1 MQHRKSAIMI
11 RVRSRPRL
19 VSFDGDQ
26 QWKNVNVDTAINHRN
41 SSGKGA
47 GTDGFM
53 RRKSKSSIIR
63 NIDLNN
69 EIVIEVTSD
78 LDVLC
83 DDILIQAI
91 KFLCAEDVR
100 SVRLTNSRLHRLS
113 QKFIV
118 WESHMK
124 KQWPVFVSV
133 LLSFVSIRSIWVNL
147 FSVYSQDEWCNKENV
162 DITLCDD
169 YCTSSPI
176 KISGSCSKGNLS
188 TTNYPLLHGISQNY
202 PISFHDRYFAAN
214 DFFVKGSNGMV
225 TFNGEVGIGDRSLM
239 SDVPFPSFS
248 LLKVFERCG
257 QNAYALSFPHSIMN
271 LMTRRGRGRPDRALS
286 FNQRIKSVTHLP
298 FVSPYVSKIVLNEK
312 TKKTNLSINVTPRLV
327 AYYEVTIHEKRSEDG
342 ALGTNIISEEE
353 NLIDCVAV
361 GIATD
366 RFNEKHKMPGWDNFS
381 YGYHGDDGGIFHAR
395 GDMVKQ
401 YGPKFGVGD
410 TVGCGINFANNGIFF
425 TLNGIFLG
433 YAWLG
438 VCTQRPFYAS
448 VGVDSNFPI
457 SANFGRIPFKFDLT
471 SFHEQYCGKVISML
485 RVEARVTGKN
495 SRLCGSKPSSDS
507 LNSSSFSHGP
517 GCHLLRSASLN
528 D

>member
-1 MQHRKSAIMI
+1 MI

-47 GTDGFM
+47 GTDSFM

-63 NIDLNN
+63 NINLYN

-124 KQWPVFVSV
+124 KQWPVF
-133 LLSFVSIRSIWVNL
+133 
-147 FSVYSQDEWCNKENV
+147 DEWCNKENV

-169 YCTSSPI
+169 YCSSSPI

-271 LMTRRGRGRPDRALS
+271 LMTPRRGRGRPDRTLS